1 MSKIPSVKTM
11 SLQEYNKVHGNDDAA
26 PLYVANVSRDA
37 NVMFSVQQPNGRAVA
52 VFIPATFA
60 PIDLTLLATKASL
73 VQSTDFRASLSQGR
87 LAIVTP
93 ESAEA
98 ALKHPVVAEEARRVR
113 EMNAAPTEAG
123 ITTGQDLDLT
133 NMRMTTAASNSNGVA
148 YEPTPYVTQ
157 LVDAVRQAG
166 NDDTRIESIF
176 VRSTHKLSRA
186 DLDYIVKENVAG
198 KLTDLC
204 LDEIRELETA

>member
-11 SLQEYNKVHGNDDAA
+11 SLQEYNKQFGNDDAA

-73 VQSTDFRASLSQGR
+73 VQSTDFRSSLSQSR

-93 ESAEA
+93 ESAEL
-98 ALKHPVVAEEARRVR
+98 ALKHPVVAEEARRIR
-113 EMNAAPTEAG
+113 EMNSAPAETGVES
-123 ITTGQDLDLT
+123 GQDLDLT
-133 NMRMTTAASNSNGVA
+133 NMRMTTAASTGNGVA

-157 LVDAVRQAG
+157 LMDAVRQAG

-176 VRSTHKLSRA
+176 VRSTHKLNRA
-186 DLDYIVKENVAG
+186 DLDYIVKENVAPR
-198 KLTDLC
+198 LTDLC
-204 LDEIRELETA
+204 LDEIRGLETA